1 MTPVKNRKGFMDHL
15 ERHVLKAGEL
25 AQMVERIAAR
35 EVDPYTAAADLLGR
49 ALQSPNYQLTRLPNP

>member
-1 MTPVKNRKGFMDHL
+1 MDHL

-49 ALQSPNYQLTRLPNP
+49 ALNSPIRQCPNSPTHEG